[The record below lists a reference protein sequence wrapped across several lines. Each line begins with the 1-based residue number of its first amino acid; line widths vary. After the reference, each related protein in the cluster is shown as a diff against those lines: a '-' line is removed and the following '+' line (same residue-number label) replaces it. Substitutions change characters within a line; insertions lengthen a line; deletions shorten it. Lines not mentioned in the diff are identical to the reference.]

1 MIHPKQIDRF
11 NGSLTELAE
20 DLGNLQY
27 DVLAE
32 VLGLLAAKI
41 EQDVTKDSERGRVKL
56 AASLKQCADNL
67 NNAEDAIIQAWA
79 ICQPYI
85 IGDKLSLSG
94 SCQGDLRR
102 GWKKNW
108 LEPRC
113 CSGKGA
119 KINLRFGFRCC
130 LTIPKSWFSGAAKYL
145 TESVA
150 FPF

>member
-67 NNAEDAIIQAWA
+67 NNAEDAIIQSWA
-79 ICQPYI
+79 ICQPYMK
-85 IGDKLSLSG
+85 D
-94 SCQGDLRR
+94 
-102 GWKKNW
+102 
-108 LEPRC
+108 
-113 CSGKGA
+113 
-119 KINLRFGFRCC
+119 
-130 LTIPKSWFSGAAKYL
+130 
-145 TESVA
+145 
-150 FPF
+150 

>member
-1 MIHPKQIDRF
+1 MFSELQAMIHPKHIDRF

-79 ICQPYI
+79 ICQPYMK
-85 IGDKLSLSG
+85 D
-94 SCQGDLRR
+94 
-102 GWKKNW
+102 
-108 LEPRC
+108 
-113 CSGKGA
+113 
-119 KINLRFGFRCC
+119 
-130 LTIPKSWFSGAAKYL
+130 
-145 TESVA
+145 
-150 FPF
+150 